1 MQRGTLQTPSL
12 TFLLATGSGEIR
24 GDRKPLCLDL
34 VIIYRDHHQE
44 SREIKRGSHVHVRLS
59 LRRNH
64 VQTFF
69 YRSCIGQRFA
79 RLELYI
85 MMTKVVQRFK
95 LEYDGEPVGSITRW
109 VGGLGLGLILKTILF
124 DHQAGQH
131 SGQTCQPQ
139 VHTKRVMLV
148 SKS

>member
-1 MQRGTLQTPSL
+1 ML
-12 TFLLATGSGEIR
+12 
-24 GDRKPLCLDL
+24 
-34 VIIYRDHHQE
+34 
-44 SREIKRGSHVHVRLS
+44 VRLS

-109 VGGLGLGLILKTILF
+109 VGGWWVGTY
-124 DHQAGQH
+124 
-131 SGQTCQPQ
+131 T
-139 VHTKRVMLV
+139 
-148 SKS
+148 

>member
-1 MQRGTLQTPSL
+1 M
-12 TFLLATGSGEIR
+12 
-24 GDRKPLCLDL
+24 
-34 VIIYRDHHQE
+34 IIYRDHHQE
-44 SREIKRGSHVHVRLS
+44 SREIKRGR
-59 LRRNH
+59 
-64 VQTFF
+64 VQPCAREIVTEEETFF

-109 VGGLGLGLILKTILF
+109 VGGLGLGLILKTIFF

>member
-12 TFLLATGSGEIR
+12 IFLLATGSGEIR

-44 SREIKRGSHVHVRLS
+44 SREIKRGR
-59 LRRNH
+59 
-64 VQTFF
+64 VQPCAREIVTEEETFF

-109 VGGLGLGLILKTILF
+109 VGGLGLILKTIFF